1 MFGRLLIL
9 FIIIPLVELYLLVV
23 VGARVGLP
31 ATILLV
37 ILTGAWGAY
46 LAKSQGYSILARI
59 QAETAA
65 GRVPTEELIDG
76 LLVLI
81 GGIVLLTPGLLTD
94 LAGFCLMLPGFRAI
108 IRERVKKKFAS
119 QVGHFKMPT
128 PDGMGARTQE
138 TPNHPKND
146 DVIDV

>member
-1 MFGRLLIL
+1 MLIL
-9 FIIIPLVELYLLVV
+9 FITIPLVEIILLIWVST
-23 VGARVGLP
+23 RTHWSSTLM
-31 ATILLV
+31 LV

-46 LAKSQGYSILARI
+46 LAKSQGYSILVRI

-65 GRVPTEELIDG
+65 GRVPTAELIDG

-94 LAGFCLMLPGFRAI
+94 LVGFSLMVPGFRAI
-108 IRERVKKKFAS
+108 IRERVKKKFAA
-119 QVGHFKMPT
+119 QVGHFQMPT
-128 PDGMGARTQE
+128 PGGMGARPQAP
-138 TPNHPKND
+138 PNRPKDD

>member
-1 MFGRLLIL
+1 M
-9 FIIIPLVELYLLVV
+9 
-23 VGARVGLP
+23 
-31 ATILLV
+31 LV

-65 GRVPTEELIDG
+65 GRVPTAELIDG

-94 LAGFCLMLPGFRAI
+94 LVGFSLMVPGFRAI
-108 IRERVKKKFAS
+108 IRERVKKKFAA
-119 QVGHFKMPT
+119 QVGHFQMPT
-128 PDGMGARTQE
+128 PGGMGARPQAP
-138 TPNHPKND
+138 PNRPKDD

>member
-9 FIIIPLVELYLLVV
+9 FITIPLVELYLLAV
-23 VGARVGLP
+23 VGSRVGLP
-31 ATILLV
+31 ATLMLV

-65 GRVPTEELIDG
+65 GRGPTAELIDG

-94 LAGFCLMLPGFRAI
+94 LAGFALMVPGFRAL
-108 IRERVKKKFAS
+108 IRERVKKKFVA
-119 QVGHFKMPT
+119 QVGNFRAPGPAGT
-128 PDGMGARTQE
+128 GTRP
-138 TPNHPKND
+138 ND
-146 DVIDV
+146 DDFFDV

>member
-9 FIIIPLVELYLLVV
+9 IIFIPLVELYLLGVV
-23 VGARVGLP
+23 SSRVGWQS
-31 ATILLV
+31 TVMLV

-46 LAKSQGYSILARI
+46 LARSQGYSILARI
-59 QAETAA
+59 QSELAA
-65 GRVPTEELIDG
+65 GRVPAAELIDG

-94 LAGFCLMLPGFRAI
+94 LAGFALMVPSFRAL
-108 IRERVKKKFAS
+108 IRERVKKKFAA
-119 QVGHFKMPT
+119 QVEHFQMPT
-128 PDGMGARTQE
+128 PGNTGTRPQ
-138 TPNHPKND
+138 TPPTRPKDD